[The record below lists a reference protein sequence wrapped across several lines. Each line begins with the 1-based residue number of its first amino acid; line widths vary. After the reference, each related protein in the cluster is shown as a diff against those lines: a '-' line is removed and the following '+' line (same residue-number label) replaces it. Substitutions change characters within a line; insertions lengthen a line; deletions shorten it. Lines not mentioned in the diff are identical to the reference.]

1 MKEFSEFEVEKF
13 GIFLLAYYFE
23 KENEKEYENKPLREM
38 VQEAT
43 KAWLQ
48 EEEKQKEELRRP

>member
-1 MKEFSEFEVEKF
+1 MREYSESELEKF

-43 KAWLQ
+43 KAWLH
-48 EEEKQKEELRRP
+48 EEEKQKEELRKR